1 MKAAQSI
8 SSHERDWRAED
19 DMRTLARAE
28 EIKRD
33 PARLKA
39 AQKKAREKLD
49 ELQAVASGAK
59 PKS

>member
-1 MKAAQSI
+1 MKAAQAI
-8 SSHERDWRAED
+8 SSHERDWRAEE

-49 ELQAVASGAK
+49 ELQAVASSAK
-59 PKS
+59 PKR

>member
-39 AQKKAREKLD
+39 AQKKAREKLE
-49 ELQAVASGAK
+49 ELQSVANGTK
-59 PKS
+59 PKA